1 MPAIHGGIEQK
12 LVLKDVQGRTSLS
25 WAGLGIQI
33 DFLRELLS
41 SLKDSSRN
49 PLKQA

>member
-33 DFLRELLS
+33 FMFDECYVA
-41 SLKDSSRN
+41 KDEES
-49 PLKQA
+49 